1 MLRIFYALSLF
12 IMLTFIQMPT
22 AYLAP
27 AKQPPPRFIELQNND
42 LAITQFDTKTI
53 KYEKDPYRD
62 ELLVNVWIKT
72 SNERITSYSL
82 SNYIFRINKRE
93 IMQLDKVDF
102 NGNDQIINKNKYV
115 YDPNSWAPVIP
126 ETTADKWYITIME
139 YVKKND
145 KTLKNNYN
153 RAKDINQKE
162 DSSFFSPILEFLSL

>member
-1 MLRIFYALSLF
+1 MLRIIYALSLF

-22 AYLAP
+22 AHLAQ
-27 AKQPPPRFIELQNND
+27 AKQPPPRFVELQNND

-102 NGNDQIINKNKYV
+102 NGNDQITNKTKHV
-115 YDPNSWAPVIP
+115 YDPISWASIIP
-126 ETTADKWYITIME
+126 ETTADKWYISIMD
-139 YVKKND
+139 YVKKNE
-145 KTLKNNYN
+145 KTLKNDYN
-153 RAKDINQKE
+153 RTKDMNQKD
-162 DSSFFSPILEFLSL
+162 DSGFFSPILDFLSL